1 MYKQTSIDQVREAD
15 IITIISR
22 YADIKRAGSLYEC
35 QSPFNPNDKTPSF
48 KVSPAKNNFVCYSTQ
63 KKGDGIKF
71 VMEKENCTFYEA
83 IQKIADIC
91 GIVLE
96 REEETEEAQ
105 KKRSEKEELFRLM
118 DWASKK
124 YQKALQQMP
133 ADHWTQKMIA
143 EREISAETLLTF
155 GIGFAP
161 DDWKTLTT
169 TIIDTGRLEN
179 GKTSGLVNVKD
190 GNAFDFFKNR
200 LMFPIEDVNG
210 NVIGFGGRCAD
221 DDPAKENGRK
231 YINSKESIVYSKSR
245 SLYGIF
251 QAKRSMV
258 QTKTAVL
265 TEGYTDVTA
274 LHQHGCDMA
283 VASGGTALTDDQCKL
298 LKKFVAHVIICRDN
312 DGFDAQGNPKAGT
325 KAALEDI
332 NKLLANGFKVS
343 VVIFPEG
350 EDPDSYSRKHEN
362 IKNFIFENAQD
373 AVLWKTTFLKN
384 QAANDPDKLSES
396 VTAVAEMLYQIK
408 DDIKHNTYVKDC
420 NKILK
425 TQLASLKQR
434 INDFASKA
442 IEKIEKGTADD
453 TTSIDLGLPPGA
465 DFEEFKKYRFCTI
478 GNSCWFQGRNGSFL
492 KGTNYRI
499 TPLFHVYGK
508 NDNKRLC
515 EVINET
521 GSKKLID
528 FDSSDFVSQNKF
540 DEALINEGY
549 FVKNESFSAQHFTL
563 MRNRILSDFIMAF
576 ELKTLGWQREGF
588 FAFANCVYYK
598 GLVKNVNE
606 YGIVQVETE
615 ASDKSEYFEEVKHYY
630 SPAFSEI
637 YKHTR
642 DDDDPYENDRYF
654 IYKKAPV
661 TMDTWMKQ
669 MQKVYNEKAII
680 GISSVF
686 FSLFRDLF
694 VKTHA
699 VSPLLFLSGEKGS
712 GKSKY
717 AESLASLFTYKQ
729 PAFDLNGSTLVAFS
743 RRIGRTRN
751 AITLLEEF
759 HDNIDLKIL
768 QSIKG
773 SYDNRGRELG
783 MATGDN
789 RTKVAKVNCFLVMLS
804 QYLSSW
810 DDNAITSRSVIQH
823 FIKPQENFTE
833 QEINEY
839 NLLKSWEEEGLT
851 SLVLD
856 IIEHREEVEKGYI
869 KTYAEIINK
878 FKKDL
883 KAHDY
888 QERMLQNYVVIMTP
902 ITILWKHFS
911 FPFKYEDLYQLC
923 KNAIIDSSDLI
934 VESEGLAEFWKTLE
948 YLLDRQP
955 YPLLVKD
962 THFIIDTPPSLKL
975 QGRKGE
981 KEIEWS
987 NDNRKRVLYLRL
999 NAVHQLYH
1007 KEVSTREGVDVI
1019 GENTLRN
1026 YFKSKKY
1033 FIGAVRSHRFSDT
1046 ATSAYIF
1053 DYDMMEASGILNL
1066 IRNKEDIFT
1075 PQANPEFKE
1084 KNEDTPF

>member
-1 MYKQTSIDQVREAD
+1 MYKSTSIDQVREAD
-15 IITIISR
+15 IVTIISR
-22 YADIKRAGSLYEC
+22 YADLKRAGSLYEC

-71 VMEKENCTFYEA
+71 VMEKESCTFYEA
-83 IQKIADIC
+83 VQKIADIC

-96 REEETEEAQ
+96 REEETEEAK

-124 YQKALQQMP
+124 YQKALTEMP
-133 ADHWTQKMIA
+133 ADHWTKKMIA
-143 EREISAETLLTF
+143 ERQINEETLLTF

-161 DDWKTLTT
+161 DDWKFLTN
-169 TIIDTGRLEN
+169 TIVETGRLEN
-179 GKTSGLVNVKD
+179 GKTSGMVNVKD

-200 LMFPIEDVNG
+200 IMFPIEDVNG

-231 YINSKESIVYSKSR
+231 YINSKESVIYSKSR

-251 QAKRSMV
+251 QAKKSIIT
-258 QTKTAVL
+258 TKTAVL
-265 TEGYTDVTA
+265 CEGYTDVTA
-274 LHQHGCDMA
+274 LHQYGCDMA
-283 VASGGTALTDDQCKL
+283 VASGGTALSNEQCEL
-298 LKKFVAHVIICRDN
+298 LKRFAAHVIICRDN
-312 DGFDAQGNPKAGT
+312 DGYDAQGNPKAGT

-332 NKLLANGFKVS
+332 NKLLLNGFKVS

-362 IKNFIFENAQD
+362 IKEFIFENAQD

-384 QAANDPDKLSES
+384 QASNDPDKLSEA
-396 VTAVAEMLYQIK
+396 VTAVAEMLHNIK
-408 DDIKHNTYVKDC
+408 DDIKQGSYLKEC

-425 TQLASLKQR
+425 TQLAALKSR
-434 INDFASKA
+434 INDVASKA
-442 IEKIEKGTADD
+442 VEKIEKGTADD
-453 TTSIDLGLPPGA
+453 ATSIDLGLPPGA
-465 DFEEFKKYRFCTI
+465 DFEEFKKYQFCTI
-478 GNSCWFQGRNGSFL
+478 GNTMWFQGRSGSFY
-492 KGTNYRI
+492 KGTNYKI
-499 TPLFHVYGK
+499 LPLFHIYGK
-508 NDNKRLC
+508 QENKRICIL
-515 EVINET
+515 INET
-521 GSKKLID
+521 GLKRLID
-528 FDSSDFVSQNKF
+528 FQSSDFVSISKYEEKLI
-540 DEALINEGY
+540 DEGDFSNEA
-549 FVKNESFSAQHFTL
+549 NFSKRDFILT
-563 MRNRILSDFIMAF
+563 RKRILADFITAF

-588 FAFANCVYYK
+588 FAFANCIFYE
-598 GLVKNVNE
+598 GNIKNVNE
-606 YGIVQVETE
+606 YGIVNVEVE
-615 ASDKSEYFEEVKHYY
+615 NNEKSEYHEQVKHFY

-654 IYKKAPV
+654 IYKQSPV
-661 TMDTWMKQ
+661 TLNTWMKQ
-669 MQKVYNEKAII
+669 IQLVYKDKAVI
-680 GISSVF
+680 GIASVF

-699 VSPLLFLSGEKGS
+699 VSPILFLSGEKGS

-751 AITLLEEF
+751 ALTILEEF
-759 HDNIDLKIL
+759 HDNIDTKIL

-804 QYLSSW
+804 QYLSTW

-823 FIKPQENFTE
+823 FIKPQENFTQ
-833 QEINEY
+833 QEINDY

-856 IIEHREEVEKGYI
+856 IVKHRKAVENQYI
-869 KTYAEIINK
+869 KVYADLINRL
-878 FKKDL
+878 KKDL
-883 KAHDY
+883 KGHDY
-888 QERMLQNYVVIMTP
+888 QERMLQNYVVLLTP
-902 ITILWKHFS
+902 ISILWNEFK
-911 FPFKYEDLYQLC
+911 FPFEYEEMYNLA
-923 KNAIIDSSDLI
+923 KNAVIDSSDLI
-934 VESEGLAEFWKTLE
+934 IESEGLAEFWKTLE

-955 YPLLVKD
+955 YPLLVQGM
-962 THFIIDTPPSLKL
+962 HFIIDTPASLKL

-981 KEIEWS
+981 REIEWT
-987 NDNRKRVLYLRL
+987 NTNRKRILYLRL

-1033 FIGAVRSHRFSDT
+1033 FIGSVRSHRFKDT

-1053 DYDMMEASGILNL
+1053 DYDMMENAGVLNL
-1066 IRNKEDIFT
+1066 IRTKTEDDNNPPIGFT
-1075 PQANPEFKE
+1075 QPSDDQ
-1084 KNEDTPF
+1084 PF

>member
-22 YADIKRAGSLYEC
+22 YADLKRAGSLYEC
-35 QSPFNPNDKTPSF
+35 KSPFNPAENSPSF
-48 KVSPAKNNFVCYSTQ
+48 KVNPVKNNFVCYSTQ

-71 VMEKENCTFYEA
+71 VMEKESCTFYEA

-124 YQKALQQMP
+124 YQKALTEMP
-133 ADHWTQKMIA
+133 ADHWTKKMIA
-143 EREISAETLLTF
+143 EREISEETLLTF

-161 DDWKTLTT
+161 DDWKTLTNP
-169 TIIDTGRLEN
+169 IIETAKLEI
-179 GKTSGLVNVKD
+179 GKTAGLVNVKD
-190 GNAFDFFKNR
+190 GNSFDFFKNR

-221 DDPAKENGRK
+221 DDPAKDNGRK

-274 LHQHGCDMA
+274 LHQYGCDMA
-283 VASGGTALTDDQCKL
+283 VASGGTALTNEQCLL
-298 LKKFVAHVIICRDN
+298 LKKFAAHVIICRDN

-362 IKNFIFENAQD
+362 IKEFIFENAQD

-384 QAANDPDKLSES
+384 QAANDPDKLSEA
-396 VTAVAEMLYQIK
+396 VTSVAEMLYQIK

-515 EVINET
+515 EVVNEN

-598 GLVKNVNE
+598 GIVKNVNE

-615 ASDKSEYFEEVKHYY
+615 AADKSEYFEEVKHYY

-654 IYKKAPV
+654 VFKKSPV

-823 FIKPQENFTE
+823 FIKPQENFTQ

-856 IIEHREEVEKGYI
+856 IVEHREEVEKGYV
-869 KTYAEIINK
+869 KTYADIINR

-883 KAHDY
+883 KTHDY

-902 ITILWKHFS
+902 ITILWQHFN
-911 FPFKYEDLYQLC
+911 FPFEYEELYQLC

-962 THFIIDTPPSLKL
+962 THFIIDKPASLKL

-981 KEIEWS
+981 KEIEWN
-987 NDNRKRVLYLRL
+987 NDQRKRVLFLRL

-1033 FIGAVRSHRFSDT
+1033 YIGAVRSKNFSDT
-1046 ATSAYIF
+1046 STSAYIF

-1066 IRNKEDIFT
+1066 IRNKDNF
-1075 PQANPEFKE
+1075 NPEPSE
-1084 KNEDTPF
+1084 ADDDLPY

>member
-1 MYKQTSIDQVREAD
+1 MYKQSSIDQVREAD
-15 IITIISR
+15 IVAVVSR
-22 YADIKRAGSLYEC
+22 YAELKRAGSLYEC
-35 QSPFNPNDKTPSF
+35 KSPFNPNDKTPSF
-48 KVSPAKNNFVCYSTQ
+48 KVSPVKNNFVCYSTQ
-63 KKGDGIKF
+63 KKGDAIKF
-71 VMEKENCTFYEA
+71 VMEKESCAFYEA
-83 IQKIADIC
+83 IKIISDIC
-91 GIVLE
+91 GIALE
-96 REEETEEAQ
+96 HEEETVEAK
-105 KKRSEKEELFRLM
+105 KKRSEKEELLKLLE
-118 DWASKK
+118 WSAKK
-124 YQKALQQMP
+124 YQTTLNNLP
-133 ADHWTQKMIA
+133 NTHWCKKMLV
-143 EREISAETLLTF
+143 ERGFNEETLTTF
-155 GIGFAP
+155 GIGYAS
-161 DDWKTLTT
+161 DEWKFLTT
-169 TIIDTGRLEN
+169 PIIEHAKLEN
-179 GKTSGLVNVKD
+179 GKTVGLVNVKD
-190 GNAFDFFKNR
+190 GNSFDFFKNR
-200 LMFPIEDVNG
+200 LIFPIEDVNG

-221 DDPAKENGRK
+221 DDPAKDAGRK
-231 YINSKESIVYSKSR
+231 YINTKETILYSKSR

-274 LHQHGCDMA
+274 LHQYGCDMA

-298 LKKFVAHVIICRDN
+298 LKKFAAQVIICRDN
-312 DGFDAQGNPKAGT
+312 DGFDDAGNPKAGT

-332 NKLLANGFKVS
+332 DKLLLNGFKVS

-362 IKNFIFENAQD
+362 IKNFIFESAQD

-384 QAANDPDKLSES
+384 QAANDPDKLSDA
-396 VTAVAEMLYQIK
+396 VTLVAQMLYQIK
-408 DDIKHNTYVKDC
+408 DDIKHATYVKEC

-425 TQLASLKQR
+425 TQIAALKQR
-434 INDFASKA
+434 ITEHASKVV
-442 IEKIEKGTADD
+442 EKIDKGTADD

-515 EVINET
+515 EVVNEV

-540 DEALINEGY
+540 DEALIKEGY

-563 MRNRILSDFIMAF
+563 MRNRILSDFITAF

-598 GLVKNVNE
+598 GIIKNVNE
-606 YGIVQVETE
+606 YGIVQVEVSSSTQ
-615 ASDKSEYFEEVKHYY
+615 SEYFEDVKHFY

-654 IYKKAPV
+654 VYKKAPV

-669 MQKVYNEKAII
+669 MQKVYNEKCII

-759 HDNIDLKIL
+759 HDNVDLKIL

-810 DDNAITSRSVIQH
+810 DDNAITSRSIIQH
-823 FIKPQENFTE
+823 FIKPQEQFTQ
-833 QEINEY
+833 QEIAEY
-839 NLLKSWEEEGLT
+839 SLLKDWEEEGLT

-856 IIEHREEVEKGYI
+856 IVQHRDEVEKNYI
-869 KTYAEIINK
+869 KTYADIINK

-902 ITILWKHFS
+902 ITILWKHFT
-911 FPFKYEDLYQLC
+911 FPFSYEELYQLC

-934 VESEGLAEFWKTLE
+934 IESEGLSEFWKTLE

-955 YPLLVKD
+955 YPLLVTG
-962 THFIIDTPPSLKL
+962 THFIIDKPAGLKL

-981 KEIEWS
+981 KEIEWL
-987 NDNRKRVLYLRL
+987 NEKRKRVLFLRL

-1033 FIGAVRSHRFSDT
+1033 FVGSVRSHRFTDT

-1053 DYDMMEASGILNL
+1053 DYDMMEHNGILNL
-1066 IRNKEDIFT
+1066 IRTKVEAGADDDGNDDWLGI
-1075 PQANPEFKE
+1075 N
-1084 KNEDTPF
+1084 NN

>member
-1 MYKQTSIDQVREAD
+1 MIKQNSIDQVRDAD
-15 IITIISR
+15 IVAIISR
-22 YADIKRAGSLYEC
+22 YAELKRAGSLYEC
-35 QSPFNPNDKTPSF
+35 KSPFNPNDKTPSF

-71 VMEKENCTFYEA
+71 VMEMENCAFYEA

-96 REEETEEAQ
+96 HEEETEEVKQ
-105 KKRSEKEELFRLM
+105 KRSEREELTRLM
-118 DWASKK
+118 TWSAVK
-124 YQKALQQMP
+124 YQNYFKSLP
-133 ADHWTQKMIA
+133 TDHWAKKMVA
-143 EREISAETLLTF
+143 DRQISEETLITF

-161 DDWKTLTT
+161 DDRKFLTT
-169 TIIDTGRLEN
+169 PIIESAKLES
-179 GKTSGLVNVKD
+179 GKTAGLVNVKQ
-190 GNAFDFFKNR
+190 GNSFDFFKNR
-200 LMFPIEDVNG
+200 LIFPIEDVNG

-221 DDPAKENGRK
+221 DDPAKEGGRK
-231 YINSKESIVYSKSR
+231 YINSKESIIYSKSR
-245 SLYGIF
+245 SLYGIY
-251 QAKRSMV
+251 QAKNQIV
-258 QTKTAVL
+258 KTKTAVL
-265 TEGYTDVTA
+265 CEGYTDVTA
-274 LHQHGCDMA
+274 LHQYGCDIA
-283 VASGGTALTDDQCKL
+283 VASNGTALTDEQCKL
-298 LKKFVAHVIICRDN
+298 LQRFAAHVIICRDN
-312 DGFDAQGNPKAGT
+312 DGFDELGNPKAGT

-332 NKLLANGFKVS
+332 NKLLLNGFKVS
-343 VVIFPEG
+343 VVLFPEG
-350 EDPDSYSRKHEN
+350 EDPDSYSRKHED
-362 IKNFIFENAQD
+362 IKQYIFDTAQD

-384 QAANDPDKLSES
+384 QAANDPDRLSDCVS
-396 VTAVAEMLYQIK
+396 SVAEMLFQIK
-408 DDIKHNTYVKDC
+408 DDIKHNTYVKEA

-425 TQLASLKQR
+425 TPIASLKAR
-434 INDFASKA
+434 IVDLASTA
-442 IEKIEKGTADD
+442 IAKIEKGDAGN
-453 TTSIDLGLPPGA
+453 TTSEDLGLPPGA
-465 DFEEFKKYRFCTI
+465 DFEEFKQYRFCTI
-478 GNSCWFQGRNGSFL
+478 GNSCWFQGRTGHFF

-515 EVINET
+515 EVVNEI

-549 FVKNESFSAQHFTL
+549 FVKNENFQPTHFTL

-588 FAFANCVYYK
+588 FAFANCVYYN
-598 GLVKNVNE
+598 GIVKNVNE

-615 ASDKSEYFEEVKHYY
+615 GADKSEYFEEIKHFY

-654 IYKKAPV
+654 VYKTSPV
-661 TMDTWMKQ
+661 TLSTWMKQ
-669 MQKVYNEKAII
+669 IQKVYKDKAII
-680 GISSVF
+680 GIASVF
-686 FSLFRDLF
+686 FSLYRDLF

-717 AESLASLFTYKQ
+717 AESLASLFTFKQ
-729 PAFDLNGSTLVAFS
+729 PAFDLNGSTLPAFS
-743 RRIGRTRN
+743 RRIARTRN
-751 AITLLEEF
+751 AMTILEEF

-789 RTKVAKVNCFLVMLS
+789 RTKVAKVNCFLMILS

-823 FIKPQENFTE
+823 FIKPQENFSQ
-833 QEINEY
+833 QEISEY

-851 SLVLD
+851 SLVLEIVQHRKKVEDNYIKVYAD
-856 IIEHREEVEKGYI
+856 IINRLKKELKGH
-869 KTYAEIINK
+869 E
-878 FKKDL
+878 
-883 KAHDY
+883 Y
-888 QERMLQNYVVIMTP
+888 QERMLQNYVVMITP
-902 ITILWKHFS
+902 ITILWEDFQ
-911 FPFKYEDLYQLC
+911 FPFEWETMYEEC

-934 VESEGLAEFWKTLE
+934 IESEGLSEFWKTLE

-955 YPLLVKD
+955 YPLLVKG
-962 THFIIDTPPSLKL
+962 THFLIDQPIQLKL

-981 KEIEWS
+981 KEIEW
-987 NDNRKRVLYLRL
+987 NNTERKRILFLRL

-1033 FIGAVRSHRFSDT
+1033 FIGAVRSHRFADT
-1046 ATSAYIF
+1046 ATSAYLF
-1053 DYDMMEASGILNL
+1053 DYDMMEQSGILNL
-1066 IRNKEDIFT
+1066 IRIKQEDDI
-1075 PQANPEFKE
+1075 PNPNPKG
-1084 KNEDTPF
+1084 NNDLPY